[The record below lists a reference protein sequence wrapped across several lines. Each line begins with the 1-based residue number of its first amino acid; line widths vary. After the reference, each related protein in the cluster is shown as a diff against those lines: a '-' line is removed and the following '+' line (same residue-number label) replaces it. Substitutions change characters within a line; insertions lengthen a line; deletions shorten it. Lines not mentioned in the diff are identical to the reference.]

1 MNFYWK
7 FTSKFGI
14 IFVLQ
19 SLLGSLFLALRTT
32 LALMRRCVRSQELCA
47 RTMTMEDAY
56 QVKIT
61 LQSRAPNVDSNSL
74 IYFWFYCTAHAALCA
89 THIGFMCIMTQ
100 NGRVTHGPWNS
111 WWNYIMIIKWYGLS
125 NMKVYGTILVWVEP
139 CQKLLWC
146 TESPT
151 NWLTSLTTSWYRSTL
166 QPEATARDF
175 SSHDHAHHYWRIRS
189 SQTPSVCG
197 TVCLRKWSPHHR
209 LTSSRRESEMSS

>member
-74 IYFWFYCTAHAALCA
+74 TYFWFYCTAHAALCA

-111 WWNYIMIIKWYGLS
+111 WWNYIMIMKWL
-125 NMKVYGTILVWVEP
+125 MVDREMV
-139 CQKLLWC
+139 
-146 TESPT
+146 
-151 NWLTSLTTSWYRSTL
+151 
-166 QPEATARDF
+166 RDF
-175 SSHDHAHHYWRIRS
+175 AWGERLMFYSTRRS
-189 SQTPSVCG
+189 PGGGGGAKPSWIEHQSFTECEILYHC
-197 TVCLRKWSPHHR
+197 TDQNH
-209 LTSSRRESEMSS
+209 